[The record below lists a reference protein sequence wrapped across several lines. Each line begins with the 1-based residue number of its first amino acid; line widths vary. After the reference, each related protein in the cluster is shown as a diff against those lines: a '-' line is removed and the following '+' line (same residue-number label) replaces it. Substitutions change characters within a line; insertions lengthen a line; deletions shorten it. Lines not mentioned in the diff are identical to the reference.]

1 MAEFG
6 VGFKL
11 YADAQGFVSGTKEA
25 QESAKNLKNELKET
39 FGESG
44 LFSKISLIGGIT
56 AVATGILSAANAAQ
70 ELRDKAKEAG
80 ETIDKVTATT
90 ARFGDTIDAI
100 KASVKGALIEVIGY
114 HAMAGEKIAELY
126 LQYFKGMSKAN
137 VDAIGE
143 IETQTIETLKR
154 IKEAREANSPEKLA
168 EAEKK
173 LAEIREQEA
182 IKRASNEDK
191 IVLLLEQ
198 QARLNSELSELG
210 VNTIKHKEKQ
220 AEIEKNATALLEVQN
235 AYIKEMNDN
244 NEKLN
249 KSRDDAAEKEL
260 KVLRDE
266 QRLLDRLADARFT
279 QLSTEEKI
287 LVIEKDIAATQN
299 RIVQDQKLGNSTVED
314 QIELIN
320 LQNKLV
326 ATQRD
331 LAAERLQIEKQ
342 TAQVEQQR
350 IQQQAFGMSIRGQ
363 SQFGRASDEALQET
377 IRRSEQQAINLLQ
390 TPEGMKYDRG
400 EAARLQLEA
409 QNARRELQFRE
420 SLRQDVRNM
429 GVEGARS
436 QFRGD
441 PLAFDTLIQRFVTDT
456 RSTAEIQKE
465 QTDQLRDLNARL
477 SKFGLTK

>member
-11 YADAQGFVSGTKEA
+11 YADAQGFVAGTKEA

-80 ETIDKVTATT
+80 ESIDATT
-90 ARFGDTIDAI
+90 ARVARFGDAIDGI
-100 KASVKGALIEVIGY
+100 KSAVQSALITTVGFFNNV
-114 HAMAGEKIAELY
+114 GEKLADVY
-126 LQYFKGMSKAN
+126 LKYARGISEANSK
-137 VDAIGE
+137 VMVE
-143 IETQTIETLKR
+143 IEEQMLETFKR

-182 IKRASNEDK
+182 IKRAEGENQVK
-191 IVLLLEQ
+191 LLLEQ
-198 QARLNSELSELG
+198 QKRLRQELNELG
-210 VNTIKHKEKQ
+210 VNTIKYKEKE
-220 AEIEKNATALLEVQN
+220 AELEKNNTALRESQN
-235 AYIKEMNDN
+235 NWVKEFTGNMEKTNKA
-244 NEKLN
+244 NEEAFN
-249 KSRDDAAEKEL
+249 KQKKALDDQQQL
-260 KVLRDE
+260 M
-266 QRLLDRLADARFT
+266 QRLADARFT

-350 IQQQAFGMSIRGQ
+350 IAFGMTLRGQ
-363 SQFGRASDEALQET
+363 SQFSKASDEALQET
-377 IRRSEQQAINLLQ
+377 VRRNEQQAINLLQ

-420 SLRQDVRNM
+420 SLRQDVRTL

>member
-56 AVATGILSAANAAQ
+56 AIAGSLLYAGKAAQ
-70 ELRDKAKEAG
+70 ELREKAKESG
-80 ETIDKVTATT
+80 EALSANVAAA
-90 ARFGDTIDAI
+90 ARFGDAIDGI
-100 KASVKGALIEVIGY
+100 KSALSYALVATVGFFNRV
-114 HAMAGEKIAELY
+114 GESFADAY
-126 LQYFKGMSKAN
+126 LQYVRGVSKETSKIIR
-137 VDAIGE
+137 D
-143 IETQTIETLKR
+143 IEEQTAETFKR

-182 IKRASNEDK
+182 IKRLENQAKVNA
-191 IVLLLEQ
+191 LLEQ
-198 QARLNSELSELG
+198 QKRLQNELGELG
-210 VNTIKHKEKQ
+210 VNTVKYKEKE
-220 AEIEKNATALLEVQN
+220 AELEKNNTALREAQN
-235 AYIKEMNDN
+235 AWVKDFTGNMEKANKA
-244 NEKLN
+244 NEDAFN
-249 KSRDDAAEKEL
+249 KQKKALDDQ
-260 KVLRDE
+260 
-266 QRLLDRLADARFT
+266 QRLMERLADARFT

-287 LVIEKDIAATQN
+287 LVIQKDIAATQN

-350 IQQQAFGMSIRGQ
+350 IAFGMTLRGQ
-363 SQFGRASDEALQET
+363 SQFSKASDEALQET
-377 IRRSEQQAINLLQ
+377 VRRNEQQAINLLQ

>member
-143 IETQTIETLKR
+143 IETQTIETFKR

-350 IQQQAFGMSIRGQ
+350 IAFGMTLRGQ
-363 SQFGRASDEALQET
+363 SQFSKASDEALQET
-377 IRRSEQQAINLLQ
+377 VRRNEQQAINLLQ

-420 SLRQDVRNM
+420 SLRQDVRTL

-456 RSTAEIQKE
+456 RSNAEIQKE

>member
-80 ETIDKVTATT
+80 ESIDATT
-90 ARFGDTIDAI
+90 ARVARFGDAIDGI
-100 KASVKGALIEVIGY
+100 KSAVQSALITTVGFFNNV
-114 HAMAGEKIAELY
+114 GEKMADVY
-126 LQYFKGMSKAN
+126 LKYARGISEANSKVM
-137 VDAIGE
+137 VD
-143 IETQTIETLKR
+143 IEQQMLETFKR

-182 IKRASNEDK
+182 IKRLDNQAKVNAL
-191 IVLLLEQ
+191 IEQ
-198 QARLNSELSELG
+198 QKRLQNELGELG
-210 VNTIKHKEKQ
+210 VNTVKYKEKE
-220 AEIEKNATALLEVQN
+220 AELEKNNTALREAQN
-235 AYIKEMNDN
+235 AWVKDFTGNM
-244 NEKLN
+244 EKAN
-249 KSRDDAAEKEL
+249 KANDDAFNKQKKAL
-260 KVLRDE
+260 DDQ
-266 QRLLDRLADARFT
+266 QRLMERLADARFT

-287 LVIEKDIAATQN
+287 LVIQKDIAATQN

-320 LQNKLV
+320 LQNKLT

-331 LAAERLQIEKQ
+331 LAAERLQIERQ